1 MQRASVVQF
10 ISPVACLAVLGL
22 LACPFVSAAAFQIV
36 WVVVGD
42 AISSSGAQ
50 PARAGRHLFMA
61 SDLTEMSMDQIF
73 VSDLDVEPKVSELTV
88 GHRFCLTSLRI
99 NATGQNREPVKRAPL
114 SVSVRQDHRN
124 VLALKSRRQDICVQP
139 EVAGE
144 FPIRFTSLIPAAD
157 GTTRV
162 AQVFL
167 RVHEATATDALEPAL
182 SP

>member
-1 MQRASVVQF
+1 
-10 ISPVACLAVLGL
+10 
-22 LACPFVSAAAFQIV
+22 
-36 WVVVGD
+36 
-42 AISSSGAQ
+42 
-50 PARAGRHLFMA
+50 
-61 SDLTEMSMDQIF
+61 MDQIF
-73 VSDLDVEPKVSELTV
+73 VSELDVEPKVSELTV
-88 GHRFCLTSLRI
+88 GDRFCLTSLRI